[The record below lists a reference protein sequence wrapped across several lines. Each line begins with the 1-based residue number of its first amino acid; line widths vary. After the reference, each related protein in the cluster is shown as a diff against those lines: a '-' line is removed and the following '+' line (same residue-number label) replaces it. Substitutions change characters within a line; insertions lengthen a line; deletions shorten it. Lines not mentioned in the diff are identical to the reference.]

1 MTPTLDRRWFMKA
14 IAGATAA
21 MAGPNGFPAGAPLQ
35 QQPEDYG
42 YRNRNLPP
50 QLVNAITE
58 VIKEAQLED
67 RWWRLQEVLRASLCR
82 QYDYGNQH
90 LWCDGFNWSQATP
103 GQSYTNGDGEI
114 DSFPDYIGDYNIFT
128 AFAQILQAK
137 ISEPDIGID
146 FQPIRPDRSVDR
158 QAAEAA
164 NAIRMQADIDQD
176 PHQTMTEK
184 IYFLEMDGTAVTWA
198 GTRDQQDDFGGEDG
212 PRRVTFREVG
222 GVLEWKRPLFAQ
234 SISEW
239 WYAIHYRDTDI
250 RIAKEK
256 FNWIADE
263 LEGGQPCLAESPYE
277 RLHRLAMVQSAQR
290 RGLGLGSGDS
300 IEHLLTE
307 GDVWLRPCAFIN
319 KKDAFRRMDGEYEE
333 VPDDDGDT
341 RAKTVYEKIT
351 ELFPKCGHFVCAGQ
365 KYAESWP
372 ESMDERLSACH
383 AYVGK
388 GQSLYPLMYP
398 MVLNQDGFNQTV
410 NYIRENNDF
419 GAPATWV
426 NSQYCDYAA
435 ISKQASRPGAFHE
448 LKNLPGGAI
457 AANMIYREPQ
467 IQIPGGFLDFAAEF
481 LMGSLAQFQLACPP
495 SVWGAPQ
502 AGNDTAEGMRLAA
515 SQALGILGK
524 LRTRI
529 INSDAEDYK
538 HICMAVSRDTM
549 YPEKMTIQGQT
560 KGRTKIISKGALTR
574 GNFRAFPDKDS
585 GFPESTASMRQQM
598 ERTITM
604 LAPTNLGMEIMSDPR
619 NAAEY
624 MRVNGVKLEIRA
636 ATAWDKQSREIE
648 ELIESRPILN
658 DPQLV
663 ELLDSGAGV
672 QAMLD
677 AVKKAILTAQQNQLQ
692 QAQTLWNS
700 KENPAMIA
708 HASAALAAKAQ
719 NLPEPPVP
727 LMPPPPPFDPLT
739 IARSSVPVNDSDF
752 HSDEAMAVQY
762 WLSGDECATELDVD
776 DMGEEPPNVPGVLN
790 VQLHRLE
797 HLLKEPPPP
806 ALPAPPMKGPQP
818 AVGSPPKMEPM
829 PAGA

>member
-1 MTPTLDRRWFMKA
+1 MKA
-14 IAGATAA
+14 IAGATTA
-21 MAGPNGFPAGAPLQ
+21 MAIPGSTLLAAQ
-35 QQPEDYG
+35 TQQPEDYG
-42 YRNRNLPP
+42 YNYRNLPE

-82 QYDYGNQH
+82 YYDLGIQH
-90 LWCDGFNWSQATP
+90 LWCDGTNWAQAIP
-103 GQSYTNGDGEI
+103 GQSYTNGDGEV

-146 FQPIRPDRSVDR
+146 FQPIRMDRSVDR

-164 NAIRMQADIDQD
+164 NAIRTQADIDQD
-176 PHQTMTEK
+176 PHETMTEK
-184 IYFLEMDGTAVTWA
+184 IYYLEMDGTAVTWA
-198 GTRDQQDDFGGEDG
+198 GTRDQQDDFGGDDG

-222 GVLEWKRPLFAQ
+222 GVLEWKRPIFAQ
-234 SISEW
+234 SVGEW

-256 FNWIADE
+256 FSWIADE
-263 LEGGQPCLAESPYE
+263 LEGGQPCLAESSYE
-277 RLHRLAMVQSAQR
+277 RLHRLAMVRSAQR
-290 RGLGLGSGDS
+290 SGLGLGSGDS
-300 IEHLLTE
+300 IQHLLTE
-307 GDVWLRPCAFIN
+307 GDIWLRPCAFVN
-319 KKDAFRRMDGEYEE
+319 KKDAFLRADGGYEE
-333 VPDDDGDT
+333 VPDEDGGT
-341 RAKTVYEKIT
+341 RAKTVYEKIC
-351 ELFPKCGHFVCAGQ
+351 ELWPDGGHFVCAGQ

-372 ESMDERLSACH
+372 ESMDQRISALH

-388 GQSLYPLMYP
+388 GQSRYPLMYP

-426 NSQYCDYAA
+426 NSQYCDYSA

-448 LKNLPGGAI
+448 LRNLPGGAI

-467 IQIPGGFLDFAAEF
+467 IEIPGGFLNFAAEF

-502 AGNDTAEGMRLAA
+502 SGNETAEGMRLAA

-538 HICMAVSRDTM
+538 HICMAVSKDTM
-549 YPEKMTIQGQT
+549 YPDKMTIPGSA

-598 ERTITM
+598 ERTMTM
-604 LAPTNLGMEIMSDPR
+604 FAPTVLGMEIMTDPR

-624 MRVNGVKLEIRA
+624 MRVNGVKLKIKA
-636 ATAWDKQSREIE
+636 AMAWDKQSREIE

-658 DPQLV
+658 DPELV
-663 ELLDSGAGV
+663 LLLDGGAGV
-672 QAMLD
+672 QAMMD
-677 AVKKAILTAQQNQLQ
+677 AIKQAILAAQQNQIAKA
-692 QAQTLWNS
+692 QALWNS
-700 KENPAMIA
+700 TNNPAMVQ
-708 HASAALAAKAQ
+708 HATVALAAKAH

-727 LMPPPPPFDPLT
+727 QMPTPPPFDPLT

-752 HSDEAMAVQY
+752 HSDEAMSCQY
-762 WLSGDECATELDVD
+762 WLSDDECATELDVD
-776 DMGEEPPNVPGVLN
+776 DMGEEPPNVAGVLN
-790 VQLHRLE
+790 VALHRLE
-797 HLLKEPPPP
+797 HILKDPPPP
-806 ALPAPPMKGPQP
+806 MPPPPTKGPQP
-818 AVGSPPKMEPM
+818 TVGSPSKVEPI

>member
-1 MTPTLDRRWFMKA
+1 MRA

-21 MAGPNGFPAGAPLQ
+21 MLAPNSFSGTVFEEQ
-35 QQPEDYG
+35 QAEDYG
-42 YRNRNLPP
+42 YRNRQLPE
-50 QLVNAITE
+50 QLVNAITD

-82 QYDYGNQH
+82 YYDLGIQH
-90 LWCDGFNWSQATP
+90 LWCDGYNWIQAIP
-103 GQSYTNGDGEI
+103 GQSYTNGDGEV

-128 AFAQILQAK
+128 AFAQIVQAK

-146 FQPIRPDRSVDR
+146 FQPIRMDRSVDR

-164 NAIRMQADIDQD
+164 NAIRTQADIDHD
-176 PHQTMTEK
+176 PHEIMTEK

-198 GTRDQQDDFGGEDG
+198 GTRYQQDDFGGEDG

-234 SISEW
+234 SIKEW

-250 RIAKEK
+250 KIAKDK
-256 FNWIADE
+256 YKWIADE
-263 LEGGQPCLAESPYE
+263 IEGGQPCLAESSYE

-300 IEHLLTE
+300 IQHLITE
-307 GDVWLRPCAFIN
+307 ADIWLRPCAFVN
-319 KKDAFRRMDGEYEE
+319 KKDAFRRLDGNYEE
-333 VPDDDGDT
+333 VPDGDGGT
-341 RAKTVYEKIT
+341 RYKTVCEKLA
-351 ELFPKCGHFVCAGQ
+351 ELFPKGIHAVCVGQ
-365 KYAESWP
+365 KYAETMGDP
-372 ESMDERLSACH
+372 EQGESMDDCLTACH

-388 GQSLYPLMYP
+388 GQTRYPLMYP
-398 MVLNQDGFNQTV
+398 MVLNQDGFNQTI

-426 NSQYCDYAA
+426 NSQYCDYSA

-495 SVWGAPQ
+495 SVWGASQP
-502 AGNDTAEGMRLAA
+502 GNDTAEGMRLAA

-529 INSDAEDYK
+529 INTDADDYK
-538 HICMAVSRDTM
+538 HICMAVSRDAM
-549 YPEKMTIQGQT
+549 YPEKMTIAGSA
-560 KGRTKIISKGALTR
+560 KGRTKIIMKGALTR
-574 GNFRAFPDKDS
+574 GNFRAYPDKDS
-585 GFPESTASMRQQM
+585 GFPESVASERQQM
-598 ERTITM
+598 ERTMTM
-604 LAPTNLGMEIMSDPR
+604 LAPTVLGMEIMDDPR

-624 MRVNGVKLEIRA
+624 MEVNGVKLKVRA
-636 ATAWDKQSREIE
+636 AMAWDKQSREIE
-648 ELIESRPILN
+648 ELIENRPTLN
-658 DPQLV
+658 DPELV
-663 ELLDSGAGV
+663 QLLDTPGTSV
-672 QAMLD
+672 QTMLD
-677 AVKKAILTAQQNQLQ
+677 AIKKAIAAAQQNQLKIA
-692 QAQTLWNS
+692 QALWNS
-700 KENPAMIA
+700 PDNPAMMS

-727 LMPPPPPFDPLT
+727 AMPPLPPFDPLS
-739 IARSSVPVNDSDF
+739 IARSSVPVTDSDF
-752 HSDEAMAVQY
+752 HSDEAKACQY
-762 WLSGDECATELDVD
+762 WLSDDECATELDVD
-776 DMGEEPPNVPGVLN
+776 DMGEEPPNVAGVLN

-797 HLLKEPPPP
+797 HLMKEPPPP
-806 ALPAPPMKGPQP
+806 PMPAVPTKGPQP
-818 AVGSPPKMEPM
+818 AIGSMAKMEAL

>member
-1 MTPTLDRRWFMKA
+1 MRA
-14 IAGATAA
+14 IAGATTA
-21 MAGPNGFPAGAPLQ
+21 MFGSQPQGASPQ
-35 QQPEDYG
+35 IQQPEDYG
-42 YRNRNLPP
+42 YRNRNLPE
-50 QLVNAITE
+50 QLINAITE

-82 QYDYGNQH
+82 YYDLGIQH
-90 LWCDGFNWSQATP
+90 LWCDGFNWMQAVP
-103 GQSYTNGDGEI
+103 GQSYINGDGEE

-146 FQPIRPDRSVDR
+146 FQPIRMDRSVDR
-158 QAAEAA
+158 QAADAA
-164 NAIRMQADIDQD
+164 NAIRTQADIDRD
-176 PHQTMTEK
+176 PHEVMTEK

-198 GTRDQQDDFGGEDG
+198 GTRDRPDDFGGEDG
-212 PRRVTFREVG
+212 PRRATFREVG

-234 SISEW
+234 SVKEW

-250 RIAKEK
+250 RIAKDK
-256 FNWIADE
+256 YDWIADE
-263 LEGGQPCLAESPYE
+263 LEGGQPCLAESSYE

-300 IEHLLTE
+300 IEHLITE
-307 GDVWLRPCAFIN
+307 GDIWLRPCAFVN
-319 KKDAFRRMDGEYEE
+319 KKDAFRRNDGEYEE
-333 VPDDDGDT
+333 VPDGDGGT
-341 RAKTVYEKIT
+341 RAKTVREKLG
-351 ELFPKCGHFVCAGQ
+351 ELFPQGMHVVAVGQ
-365 KYAESWP
+365 KYAEAIP
-372 ESMDERLSACH
+372 DTMDKRISACH
-383 AYVGK
+383 AYIGK
-388 GQSLYPLMYP
+388 GQTRYPLMYP
-398 MVLNQDGFNQTV
+398 IVLNQDGFNQTV

-426 NSQYCDYAA
+426 NSQYCDYAS

-448 LKNLPGGAI
+448 LKNLPGGVS

-467 IQIPGGFLDFAAEF
+467 IAIPGGFLDFAAEF

-502 AGNDTAEGMRLAA
+502 PGNDTAEGMRLAA

-524 LRTRI
+524 LRTRV
-529 INSDAEDYK
+529 INSDAEDYV
-538 HICMAVSRDTM
+538 HICMAVSDDEK
-549 YPEKMTIQGQT
+549 YPDKMTIPGNA

-598 ERTITM
+598 ERTMTM
-604 LAPTNLGMEIMSDPR
+604 LAPTNLGMEIMDDPR

-624 MRVNGVKLEIRA
+624 MDVNGVKLHVRA
-636 ATAWDKQSREIE
+636 AMAWDKQSREIE
-648 ELIESRPILN
+648 ELIENRPTLN

-663 ELLDSGAGV
+663 ILLNTPGTGV
-672 QAMLD
+672 QTMLD
-677 AVKKAILTAQQNQLQ
+677 AIKKAILAAEQNQLQ
-692 QAQTLWNS
+692 QAQALWS
-700 KENPAMIA
+700 SPQNPAMIQ
-708 HASAALAAKAQ
+708 HAAQALAAKAQ

-727 LMPPPPPFDPLT
+727 PMPPGFGPQFDPLT
-739 IARSSVPVNDSDF
+739 IARSSVPVTDSDF
-752 HSDEAMAVQY
+752 HSDEAKACQY
-762 WLSGDECATELDVD
+762 WLSDDECATELDVD
-776 DMGEEPPNVPGVLN
+776 DMGEDPPNVPGVLN

-806 ALPAPPMKGPQP
+806 QLPAPPTKGPQP
-818 AVGSPPKMEPM
+818 AVGSPPKIEPL

>member
-1 MTPTLDRRWFMKA
+1 MKA

-21 MAGPNGFPAGAPLQ
+21 LAAPDYAQ
-35 QQPEDYG
+35 VAMQVQQPEDYG
-42 YRNRNLPP
+42 PRNRNLPP

-82 QYDYGNQH
+82 YYDLGIQH
-90 LWCDGFNWSQATP
+90 LWCDGFNWSQAIP
-103 GQSYTNGDGEI
+103 GQSYTNGDGET

-128 AFAQILQAK
+128 AFAQIVQAK

-164 NAIRMQADIDQD
+164 NAIRTQADIDRD
-176 PHQTMTEK
+176 PHEVMTEK
-184 IYFLEMDGTAVTWA
+184 IYFLEMDGTAITEA
-198 GTRDQQDDFGGEDG
+198 GTRNQQDDFGGEDG

-234 SISEW
+234 SLSEW
-239 WYAIHYRDTDI
+239 WYAIRYRDTDM
-250 RIAKEK
+250 RIAKDK
-256 FNWIADE
+256 YSWIAEE
-263 LEGGQPCLAESPYE
+263 LQGGDPCLAESSYE

-300 IEHLLTE
+300 IQHLITE
-307 GDVWLRPCAFIN
+307 GDIWLRPCAFVD
-319 KKDAFRRMDGEYEE
+319 KKDAFRRLDGDYEE
-333 VPDDDGDT
+333 IPDDKGGT
-341 RAKTVYEKIT
+341 RIKTVYEKMA
-351 ELFPKCGHFVCAGQ
+351 ELFPQGGHFVCVGQ

-372 ESMDERLSACH
+372 QSMDVRLSALH

-388 GQSLYPLMYP
+388 GQARYPLMYP

-426 NSQYCDYAA
+426 NSQYCDYAS
-435 ISKQASRPGAFHE
+435 ISKQASRPGSFHE

-502 AGNDTAEGMRLAA
+502 SGNDTAEGMRLAA

-538 HICMAVSRDTM
+538 HICMAVSQDTM
-549 YPEKMTIQGQT
+549 YPDKMTIPGSS

-658 DPQLV
+658 DPALV
-663 ELLDSGAGV
+663 KLLASGAGV
-672 QAMLD
+672 QAMTD
-677 AVKKAILTAQQNQLQ
+677 AIKQAVMAAEKNQIA
-692 QAQTLWNS
+692 QAQAAWNS
-700 KENPAMIA
+700 RENPAMIQ
-708 HASAALAAKAQ
+708 HAAVALAAKAQ

-727 LMPPPPPFDPLT
+727 PMPAPPPFDPLT
-739 IARSSVPVNDSDF
+739 IARSSVPVNDADF
-752 HSDEAMAVQY
+752 HSDEAMSCQY
-762 WLSGDECATELDVD
+762 WLSDDECATELDVD
-776 DMGEEPPNVPGVLN
+776 DMGQEPPNVAGVLN
-790 VQLHRLE
+790 VVLHRLE
-797 HLLKEPPPP
+797 HLLKEPPAP
-806 ALPAPPMKGPQP
+806 ALPPPPMKGPQP

>member
-1 MTPTLDRRWFMKA
+1 MKA

-21 MAGPNGFPAGAPLQ
+21 MAVPGSTSLAAQ
-35 QQPEDYG
+35 TQQPEDYG
-42 YRNRNLPP
+42 YNYRNLPE

-82 QYDYGNQH
+82 QYDFGNQH
-90 LWCDGFNWSQATP
+90 LWCDGTNWAQAIP
-103 GQSYTNGDGEI
+103 GQSYTNGDGEV

-146 FQPIRPDRSVDR
+146 FQPIRMDRSVDR

-164 NAIRMQADIDQD
+164 NAIRTQADIDQD
-176 PHQTMTEK
+176 PHETMTEK
-184 IYFLEMDGTAVTWA
+184 IYYLEMDGTAVTWA
-198 GTRDQQDDFGGEDG
+198 GTRDQQDDFGGDDG

-222 GVLEWKRPLFAQ
+222 GVLEWKRPIFAQ
-234 SISEW
+234 SVGEW

-256 FNWIADE
+256 FSWIADE
-263 LEGGQPCLAESPYE
+263 LEGGQPCLAESSHE
-277 RLHRLAMVQSAQR
+277 RLHRLAMVRSAQR
-290 RGLGLGSGDS
+290 SGLGLGSGDS
-300 IEHLLTE
+300 VQHLLTE
-307 GDVWLRPCAFIN
+307 GDIWLRPCAFVS
-319 KKDAFRRMDGEYEE
+319 KKDAFLRADGGYEE
-333 VPDDDGDT
+333 VPDEDGGT
-341 RAKTVYEKIT
+341 RAKTVYEKLC
-351 ELFPKCGHFVCAGQ
+351 ELFPKGGHFVCGGQ

-372 ESMDERLSACH
+372 ESMDVRISALH

-388 GQSLYPLMYP
+388 GQSRYPLMYP

-435 ISKQASRPGAFHE
+435 ISKQASRPGAYHE

-457 AANMIYREPQ
+457 AANMIHKEDQ
-467 IQIPGGFLDFAAEF
+467 IEIPGGFLDFAAEF

-502 AGNDTAEGMRLAA
+502 SGNDTAEGMRLAA

-538 HICMAVSRDTM
+538 HICMAVSKDTM
-549 YPEKMTIQGQT
+549 YPDKMTIPGSA

-636 ATAWDKQSREIE
+636 AMAWDKQSREIE
-648 ELIESRPILN
+648 ELIESRPVLS
-658 DPQLV
+658 DPELV
-663 ELLDSGAGV
+663 QLLDSGAGV

-677 AVKKAILTAQQNQLQ
+677 AIKKAILQAEQNQIA
-692 QAQTLWNS
+692 QAQALWNS
-700 KENPAMIA
+700 PENPAMVE
-708 HASAALAAKAQ
+708 HAKLAIVAKAR
-719 NLPEPPVP
+719 NLPEPMVP
-727 LMPPPPPFDPLT
+727 PMPPPPPFDPLT
-739 IARSSVPVNDSDF
+739 IARSSVPVNDADF
-752 HSDEAMAVQY
+752 HSDEAMSCQY

-790 VQLHRLE
+790 VALHRLE
-797 HLLKEPPPP
+797 HILKEPPPP
-806 ALPAPPMKGPQP
+806 QLPAPPMKGPQP
-818 AVGSPPKMEPM
+818 AVGSPPKMEPI

>member
-1 MTPTLDRRWFMKA
+1 MTAPASLQQ
-14 IAGATAA
+14 TAA
-21 MAGPNGFPAGAPLQ
+21 

-42 YRNRNLPP
+42 ENNENLPD

-82 QYDYGNQH
+82 YYDLGIQH
-90 LWCDGFNWSQATP
+90 LWCDGYNWMQAIP
-103 GQSYTNGDGEI
+103 GQSYTNGDGEV

-128 AFAQILQAK
+128 AFAQIVQAK

-146 FQPIRPDRSVDR
+146 FQPIRMDRSVDR

-164 NAIRMQADIDQD
+164 NAIRTQADIDHD
-176 PHQTMTEK
+176 PHEIMTEK
-184 IYFLEMDGTAVTWA
+184 IYFLEMDGTAVTWS
-198 GTRDQQDDFGGEDG
+198 GTKEQQDDFGGEDG

-234 SISEW
+234 SVSEW

-250 RIAKEK
+250 RIVKDRYP
-256 FNWIADE
+256 WIADD
-263 LEGGQPCLAESPYE
+263 LEGGQPCLAESAYE

-290 RGLGLGSGDS
+290 RGIGLGSGDS
-300 IEHLLTE
+300 IQHLITE
-307 GDVWLRPCAFIN
+307 GDIWLRPCAFVD
-319 KKDAFRRMDGEYEE
+319 KKDAFRRMDGDYEE
-333 VPDDDGDT
+333 VPDDDGGT
-341 RAKTVYEKIT
+341 RYKTVCEKVA
-351 ELFPKCGHFVCAGQ
+351 ELYPKGPHVVCVGQ
-365 KYAESWP
+365 KYAKSIP
-372 ESMDERLSACH
+372 DSMDERISACH

-388 GQSLYPLMYP
+388 GQTRYPLMYP
-398 MVLNQDGFNQTV
+398 MVLNQDGFNQTI

-426 NSQYCDYAA
+426 NSNYCDYAS

-467 IQIPGGFLDFAAEF
+467 VGIPPGFLDFAAEF
-481 LMGSLAQFQLACPP
+481 LMGSLAQFQLASPP

-502 AGNDTAEGMRLAA
+502 PGNDTAEGMRLAA

-529 INSDAEDYK
+529 INSDAEDYR
-538 HICMAVSRDTM
+538 HICMAVSQDVM
-549 YPEKMTIQGQT
+549 YPDKMTIQGSA

-598 ERTITM
+598 ERTMTM
-604 LAPTNLGMEIMSDPR
+604 FAPTVLGMEIMTDPR

-624 MRVNGVKLEIRA
+624 MQVNGVKLKIKA

-648 ELIESRPILN
+648 ELIENRPILN

-663 ELLDSGAGV
+663 QLLDSGAGV

-677 AVKKAILTAQQNQLQ
+677 AIKKAVVAAQQNQLR
-692 QAQTLWNS
+692 QAQALWNS
-700 KENPAMIA
+700 PENPAMVQ

-719 NLPEPPVP
+719 GLPEPLVP
-727 LMPPPPPFDPLT
+727 PMPPPPPFDPLS
-739 IARSSVPVNDSDF
+739 IARSSVPVTDSDF
-752 HSDEAMAVQY
+752 HPEEASACQY
-762 WLSGDECATELDVD
+762 WFSEDECAAELDVD

-806 ALPAPPMKGPQP
+806 PALPAPPTKGPQP
-818 AVGSPPKMEPM
+818 PVGSPPKIEPM

>member
-1 MTPTLDRRWFMKA
+1 MKA
-14 IAGATAA
+14 IAAAATA
-21 MAGPNGFPAGAPLQ
+21 MAVPGSSAQLATQ
-35 QQPEDYG
+35 TQQPEDYG
-42 YRNRNLPP
+42 HNYRNLPE

-82 QYDYGNQH
+82 QYDLGNQH
-90 LWCDGFNWSQATP
+90 LWCNGTDWVQAIP
-103 GQSYTNGDGEI
+103 GQSYTNGDGEV

-128 AFAQILQAK
+128 PTAQIVQAK

-146 FQPIRPDRSVDR
+146 FQPIRMDRSVDR
-158 QAAEAA
+158 QAADAA
-164 NAIRMQADIDQD
+164 NAIRTQADIDRD
-176 PHQTMTEK
+176 PHEVMTEK
-184 IYFLEMDGTAVTWA
+184 IYFIQMDGTAVTEA
-198 GTRDQQDDFGGEDG
+198 GTKDQQDDFGGEDG
-212 PRRVTFREVG
+212 PRRITFREVG
-222 GVLEWKRPLFAQ
+222 GVLEWKRPIFAQ
-234 SISEW
+234 SIGEW

-256 FNWIADE
+256 FSWIADE
-263 LEGGQPCLAESPYE
+263 LEGGQPCLAESSYE

-307 GDVWLRPCAFIN
+307 GDVWLRPCAFVN
-319 KKDAFRRMDGEYEE
+319 KKDAFRRLDGDYEE
-333 VPDDDGDT
+333 VPDDDGGT
-341 RAKTVYEKIT
+341 RAKTVYEKIN
-351 ELFPKCGHFVCAGQ
+351 ELFPGGGHFVCAGQ
-365 KYAESWP
+365 KYAESWT
-372 ESMDERLSACH
+372 ESMDGRLSACH

-388 GQSLYPLMYP
+388 GQSRYPLMYP

-426 NSQYCDYAA
+426 NSQYCDYAS

-467 IQIPGGFLDFAAEF
+467 VGIPPGFLDFAADF
-481 LMGSLAQFQLACPP
+481 LMGSLTQFQQATPP

-502 AGNDTAEGMRLAA
+502 PGNETAEGMRLAA

-529 INSDAEDYK
+529 INSDAEDYT
-538 HICMAVSRDTM
+538 HICMAVSKDTM
-549 YPEKMTIQGQT
+549 YPDKMTIPGSA

-598 ERTITM
+598 ERTMTM
-604 LAPTNLGMEIMSDPR
+604 FAPTVLGMEIMTDPR

-624 MRVNGVKLEIRA
+624 MRVNGVKLKIKSA
-636 ATAWDKQSREIE
+636 MAWDKQSREIE
-648 ELIESRPILN
+648 ELIESKPTLN

-663 ELLDSGAGV
+663 ALLQSGAGV
-672 QAMLD
+672 QTMLD
-677 AVKKAILTAQQNQLQ
+677 AIKKAILAAQQNQIARA
-692 QAQTLWNS
+692 QALWNS
-700 KENPAMIA
+700 PNNPAMVQ
-708 HASAALAAKAQ
+708 HAAATLAAKAQ

-727 LMPPPPPFDPLT
+727 QMPPPPPFDPLT
-739 IARSSVPVNDSDF
+739 IARSFVPVNDSDF
-752 HSDEAMAVQY
+752 HSEEAMSCQY
-762 WLSGDECATELDVD
+762 WLSDDECATELDVD
-776 DMGEEPPNVPGVLN
+776 DMGEEPPNVAGVLN
-790 VQLHRLE
+790 VALHRLE

-818 AVGSPPKMEPM
+818 AVGSPPKVEPM

>member
-1 MTPTLDRRWFMKA
+1 MTPTVSRRGFMKT
-14 IAGATAA
+14 IAGAVAT
-21 MAGPNGFPAGAPLQ
+21 MAGPQSPAQVTTQA
-35 QQPEDYG
+35 PEDYG

-58 VIKEAQLED
+58 VIKEAQMED

-82 QYDYGNQH
+82 YYDLGIQH

-103 GQSYTNGDGEI
+103 GQSYTNGDGEV

-128 AFAQILQAK
+128 AFAQIVQAK

-146 FQPIRPDRSVDR
+146 FQPIRMDRSVDR

-164 NAIRMQADIDQD
+164 NAIRTQADIDRD
-176 PHQTMTEK
+176 PHEVMTEK
-184 IYFLEMDGTAVTWA
+184 IYFLEMDGTAVTQA

-234 SISEW
+234 SLSEW
-239 WYAIHYRDTDI
+239 WYAIHYRDTDL

-256 FNWIADE
+256 YSWIADE
-263 LEGGQPCLAESPYE
+263 LEGGQPCLAESAYE

-300 IEHLLTE
+300 IEHLITE
-307 GDVWLRPCAFIN
+307 GDVWLRPCAFVN
-319 KKDAFRRMDGEYEE
+319 KKDAFRRANGEYEE
-333 VPDDDGDT
+333 VPDDDGGT
-341 RAKTVYEKIT
+341 RAKTVYEKLC
-351 ELFPKCGHFVCAGQ
+351 ELFPKGMHVTCVGQ
-365 KYAESWP
+365 KYAECRGDDP
-372 ESMDERLSACH
+372 MDQCISVCH

-388 GQSLYPLMYP
+388 GQTRYPMMYP
-398 MVLNQDGFNQTV
+398 MVLNQDGFNQTI

-426 NSQYCDYAA
+426 NSQYCDYNA

-467 IQIPGGFLDFAAEF
+467 VGIPPGFLDFAAEF
-481 LMGSLAQFQLACPP
+481 LMGSLAQFQLASPP

-502 AGNDTAEGMRLAA
+502 PGNDTAEGMRLAA

-524 LRTRI
+524 LRTRV
-529 INSDAEDYK
+529 INSDAEDYR

-549 YPEKMTIQGQT
+549 YPDKMTIPGT
-560 KGRTKIISKGALTR
+560 AKGRTKIISKGALTR

-624 MRVNGVKLEIRA
+624 MRVNGVKLELRSA
-636 ATAWDKQSREIE
+636 MAWDKQSREIE
-648 ELIESRPILN
+648 ELIENRPILS
-658 DPQLV
+658 DPELV
-663 ELLDSGAGV
+663 ALLASGAGV
-672 QAMLD
+672 QAMTD
-677 AVKKAILTAQQNQLQ
+677 AIKKAVVTAQQNQIA
-692 QAQTLWNS
+692 QAQAMWNS
-700 KENPAMIA
+700 PQNPAMIQ
-708 HASAALAAKAQ
+708 HAAQSLAAKAQ

-727 LMPPPPPFDPLT
+727 QMPPPPPFDPLT
-739 IARSSVPVNDSDF
+739 IARSSVPVNDADF

-790 VQLHRLE
+790 AVLHRLE

-818 AVGSPPKMEPM
+818 AVGSPPKQDPI

>member
-1 MTPTLDRRWFMKA
+1 MKA

-21 MAGPNGFPAGAPLQ
+21 MTAPNGGFPAGAPIA

-42 YRNRNLPP
+42 KNNRNLPE

-58 VIKEAQLED
+58 VIKEAQQED

-82 QYDYGNQH
+82 YYDLGIQH

-103 GQSYTNGDGEI
+103 GQSYTNGDGEV

-164 NAIRMQADIDQD
+164 NAIRTQADIDRD
-176 PHQTMTEK
+176 PHEVMTEK
-184 IYFLEMDGTAVTWA
+184 IYFLEMDGAAVTWA

-234 SISEW
+234 SLGEW
-239 WYAIHYRDTDI
+239 WYVIHYRDTDI
-250 RIAKEK
+250 RVAKEK
-256 FNWIADE
+256 FDWIADE
-263 LEGGQPCLAESPYE
+263 LEGGQPCLAESSYE

-290 RGLGLGSGDS
+290 RGLGIGSGAS
-300 IEHLLTE
+300 IEHLITE
-307 GDVWLRPCAFIN
+307 GDIWLRPCAFVN
-319 KKDAFRRMDGEYEE
+319 KKDAFLRRDGNYEE
-333 VPDDDGDT
+333 VSGDDGGT
-341 RAKTVYEKIT
+341 RYKTVYEKLK
-351 ELFPKCGHFVCAGQ
+351 ELFPQGMHATCVGQ
-365 KYAESWP
+365 KYAESREDDP
-372 ESMDERLSACH
+372 MDQCLSECH

-388 GQSLYPLMYP
+388 GQTRYPIMYP
-398 MVLNQDGFNQTV
+398 IVLNQDGFNQTV

-648 ELIESRPILN
+648 ELIESRPILTEE
-658 DPQLV
+658 LV
-663 ELLDSGAGV
+663 ALLDSGAGV

-677 AVKKAILTAQQNQLQ
+677 AVKQAILTAQQGQLQ
-692 QAQTLWNS
+692 QAQAAWNS
-700 KENPAMIA
+700 PQNPAMIA
-708 HASAALAAKAQ
+708 HAAAALAAKAQ

-727 LMPPPPPFDPLT
+727 PMPPPPPFDPLT

-752 HSDEAMAVQY
+752 HQDEAMSVQY

-806 ALPAPPMKGPQP
+806 QLPAPPMKGPQP